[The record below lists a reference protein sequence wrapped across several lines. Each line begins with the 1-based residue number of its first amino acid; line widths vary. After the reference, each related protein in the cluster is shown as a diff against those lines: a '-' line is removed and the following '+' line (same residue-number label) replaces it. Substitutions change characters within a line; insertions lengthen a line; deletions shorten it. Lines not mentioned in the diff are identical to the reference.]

1 MIPQPSLF
9 ISSTGANDRSV
20 MPYWEA
26 IELFLELVP
35 DVLFFL
41 PRDPQERNGISRELF
56 CNYQVAKKK
65 GEKENFEKIIRRE
78 IFQWNTKYLI
88 FFSLIIIILE
98 ILRQNSF
105 IWYIIY
111 RDGYC

>member
-1 MIPQPSLF
+1 MNYF
-9 ISSTGANDRSV
+9 
-20 MPYWEA
+20 A
-26 IELFLELVP
+26 IIKS
-35 DVLFFL
+35 
-41 PRDPQERNGISRELF
+41 Q
-56 CNYQVAKKK
+56 KK

-78 IFQWNTKYLI
+78 IFRWNTKYLI

-111 RDGYC
+111 RDIVNKKKKGKNFKYELA